1 MDSIILSYLTAC
13 WLGILTSISPCPLAT
28 NITAISFIGKRLS
41 TPKMVFLS
49 GLFYVL
55 GRMLTYIALGALL
68 IASTLSIP
76 ELANLLQNNIN
87 KFLGPVLIITA
98 LFLLKIIPLKLS
110 GFGLSQKMQNRVAN
124 LGIWGSGLLGII
136 FALSFCPTS
145 AAIFFGSLIPLS
157 LKYNSSVVLP
167 SLYGIGTGL
176 PVIIFAFLVALGTR
190 YVGILFNKLTIIEVW
205 ARRITGI
212 IFLLVGIYYSLIY
225 IFKIPI

>member
-41 TPKMVFLS
+41 KPKMVFLS

-55 GRMLTYIALGALL
+55 GRMLTYTVLGVLI

-76 ELANLLQNNIN
+76 ELANLLQRNIN
-87 KFLGPVLIITA
+87 IFLGPVLIITA
-98 LFLLKIIPLKLS
+98 LFLLRIIPLTLS
-110 GFGLSQKMQNRVAN
+110 GFGLSQKMQNRAAN

-145 AAIFFGSLIPLS
+145 AALFFGSLIPLS
-157 LKYNSSVVLP
+157 LKHNSSVMLP

-176 PVIIFAFLVALGTR
+176 PVIVFAFLVALGTR
-190 YVGILFNKLTIIEVW
+190 YVGIVFNKLTIIEVW
-205 ARRITGI
+205 ARRVTGI
-212 IFLLVGIYYSLIY
+212 IFLLVGLYYSMIY

>member
-41 TPKMVFLS
+41 KPKMVFLS

-55 GRMLTYIALGALL
+55 GRMLTYTVLGVLI

-76 ELANLLQNNIN
+76 ELANLLQRNIN
-87 KFLGPVLIITA
+87 IFLGPVLIITA
-98 LFLLKIIPLKLS
+98 LFLLRIIPLTLS
-110 GFGLSQKMQNRVAN
+110 GFGLSQKMQNRVTN

-145 AAIFFGSLIPLS
+145 AALFFGSLIPLS
-157 LKYNSSVVLP
+157 LKHNSSVMLP

-176 PVIIFAFLVALGTR
+176 PVIVFAFLVALGTR
-190 YVGILFNKLTIIEVW
+190 YVGIVFNKLTIIEVW
-205 ARRITGI
+205 ARRVTGI
-212 IFLLVGIYYSLIY
+212 IFLLVGLYYSMIY

>member
-41 TPKMVFLS
+41 KPKMVFLS

-55 GRMLTYIALGALL
+55 GRMLTYTVLGALL
-68 IASTLSIP
+68 VASTLSIP
-76 ELANLLQNNIN
+76 ELANLLQRNIN
-87 KFLGPVLIITA
+87 IFLGPVLIITA
-98 LFLLKIIPLKLS
+98 LFLLRIIPLTLS
-110 GFGLSQKMQNRVAN
+110 GFGLSQKMQNHAAN

-145 AAIFFGSLIPLS
+145 AALFFGSLIPLS
-157 LKYNSSVVLP
+157 LKHNSSVMLP

-176 PVIIFAFLVALGTR
+176 PVIVFAFLVALGTR
-190 YVGILFNKLTIIEVW
+190 YVGIVFNKLTIIEVW
-205 ARRITGI
+205 ARRVTGI